1 MEKKNFES
9 DGGRFET
16 FSLEFGFQDNR
27 TLNTIHSRVWQLV
40 IPIRFS
46 GEWTFYISVKKK
58 KTTVRNIELFTNHKG
73 VVVSIDSCIYNY

>member
-1 MEKKNFES
+1 MVGDLKLSAWNLDFKTTEHWILSTVVS
-9 DGGRFET
+9 DIE
-16 FSLEFGFQDNR
+16 
-27 TLNTIHSRVWQLV
+27 LV

>member
-1 MEKKNFES
+1 MVGDLKLSAWNLDFKTTEHWILSTVVS
-9 DGGRFET
+9 DIE
-16 FSLEFGFQDNR
+16 
-27 TLNTIHSRVWQLV
+27 LV

-46 GEWTFYISVKKK
+46 GEWTFYISVK